1 MLRSKTSE
9 EVRAGEMIG
18 SMLEKVGIGTDIETV
33 DDGLLGD
40 RIYDNADFDMF
51 IWGWGTDADPTT
63 ILRVMASDQIGNLSD
78 SYYSNKDYDKLVQE
92 QAKIIDEKERQ
103 KVVYEM
109 QKMLYDDAPYVI
121 LMYENAIQAVNTKR
135 LEGWTKVS
143 GVYFFAFN
151 NENYLN
157 VKPVKASTTAKNKQS
172 DVAGTSDSSSSSTL
186 LWIGLIAVVLVIG
199 GIFLFK
205 RKNKSVSIDDDM

>member
-1 MLRSKTSE
+1 
-9 EVRAGEMIG
+9 
-18 SMLEKVGIGTDIETV
+18 
-33 DDGLLGD
+33 
-40 RIYDNADFDMF
+40 
-51 IWGWGTDADPTT
+51 
-63 ILRVMASDQIGNLSD
+63 
-78 SYYSNKDYDKLVQE
+78 
-92 QAKIIDEKERQ
+92 
-103 KVVYEM
+103 M

-172 DVAGTSDSSSSSTL
+172 ELHGTSDSSSSSTL
-186 LWIGLIAVVLVIG
+186 LWIGLIADVLV
-199 GIFLFK
+199 
-205 RKNKSVSIDDDM
+205 